1 MVSPESSTQERPARP
16 EPTPQRATS
25 WLSTGLEVL
34 LDQLAD
40 ERKTRPPSEPDFD
53 VLIVGSGYG
62 GAAAAAQLSAC
73 VGAEGQALPSPLR
86 IAVLERG
93 REYLAGQFPSKM
105 ADLPGSLRFASPG
118 DTAPRGRREGLFD
131 LRLGPDMCVAL
142 ANGLGGGSLI
152 NAGVMEPVLDAVFSR
167 PPWPKGLREHAAPL
181 RDWYAQASLLLGAR
195 DACGD
200 NTISRLDT
208 YKPLRADWLQSL
220 SASARRPAITVA
232 LDAQSI
238 SPAGL
243 DLQRC
248 IACGDCATGC
258 NYGAKQSLDTNL
270 LVQAWQRGVRL
281 VSGAGVLRVLP
292 HSWDPQADE
301 IHRPPPEGVKEPW
314 GGPAVPWQGWRVEL
328 NHTDEF
334 LQRRQIEPLVLTA
347 RRVILAAGSLGSTEI
362 LLRSRAAG
370 LPLSDRLGEQFSGN
384 GDVLAAAVQAPQPL
398 NAVADEEQ
406 APATRQVGPTI
417 TAMLDQ
423 RETAGFGETSGF
435 VVQDLAIPGALRWLF
450 EESFALSAGLGNLAR
465 GDDSA
470 HQAGA
475 EFDDPHCISA
485 AATARTLPLAIM
497 GTDAA
502 MGRLRLAD
510 EAAEG
515 TLSVDW
521 PGARSDARVDQR
533 HAWLQAQL
541 DRQGARLLANPLW
554 RLLPKELEHLL
565 GGARGPMISV
575 HPLGG
580 CAMGDSAAEGVVNEW
595 GQVYCGRGSST
606 EVHAGLV
613 VLDGAIVPTSLGI
626 NPALTITALA
636 LRALAQLKTAWG
648 LVERTT
654 ALPKP
659 GPRPVYREMK
669 PAEAAPARPTEIEIR
684 ERMGGFVRLPG
695 APGGELKYAEFTF
708 VYAPVA
714 LRQLLRA
721 GPQRRLQVG
730 QDSGCGLLRLFDAAP
745 DPDAPGRLMI
755 VKQGAK
761 LWMHAERA
769 DGDAVWVAPLQT
781 AELRLFNRAP
791 RSAWKRR
798 GSALRAWFFNR
809 GWRDSLQFLAE
820 AISDAKAA
828 EPAQA
833 GLWPRIKQQA
843 RDAWALASH
852 GGEVRLM
859 EYTIEIGQ
867 PAGEVPA
874 WAQPLVG
881 QIVEGQKQIS
891 YTRRGNPWKQLSTL
905 LLSRGPFQ
913 PLAGERAARLEL
925 CLFYLSRQR
934 VPLLRLTQAQDSP
947 SAIRDVGSL
956 MAYVMRLMI
965 GLHIWTFRKP
975 DAALP
980 REIQRLPGEVPGL
993 PTPEIIEL
1001 ASGRR
1006 GDAGASRQPITP
1018 PPADDTPVMLRLTR
1032 YRSAQPGARP
1042 ILMLHGY
1049 SASGTTFA
1057 HHSVQP
1063 GPAKILWDAGW
1074 DVWLLD
1080 MRTSAGMPTAR
1091 LPWTFEEAALN
1102 DIPLAVEQVV
1112 KASGFEQIDVLAHC
1126 MGSVMLHMA
1135 LLEPREQACE
1145 HFFPLRQRLQGRI
1158 RRLVISQV
1166 TPKMIFSPT
1175 NTLRA
1180 FMMQHVRQYLPLGD
1194 FAFRVEAKDG
1204 KGPGLLDQLIDRLLA
1219 SLPYPD
1225 EEFDIENPPF
1235 PRWKKTPWTATRHR
1249 MDLLYGRDFAIKNV
1263 DQPVFDFI
1271 DDHFGPLNMDTV
1283 AQAVNFARSNEIT
1296 DWRGASVYLDDLA
1309 KSLALLQ
1316 SFKVLSVHG
1325 QDNGLCQAES
1335 GELTQDHFEHVGPG
1349 RYRFHV
1355 VPGHGHQDCLIG
1367 RHAATLVF
1375 PKIIQFLREDEH
1387 A

>member
-1 MVSPESSTQERPARP
+1 MSRQERPAQP
-16 EPTPQRATS
+16 ESAAAGRATRWMS
-25 WLSTGLEVL
+25 IGLEVL
-34 LDQLAD
+34 LDQLAQ
-40 ERKTRPPSEPDFD
+40 ERQQRPGPDFD

-62 GAAAAAQLSAC
+62 GAVAAAQLSAC
-73 VGAEGQALPSPLR
+73 VDAQGQALPSPLR

-93 REYLAGQFPSKM
+93 REYLAGHFPSKM
-105 ADLPGSLRFASPG
+105 ADLPGHVRFASPG
-118 DTAPRGRREGLFD
+118 DLAPRGRREGLFD

-152 NAGVMEPVLDAVFSR
+152 NAGVMEPALDHVFAQA
-167 PPWPKGLREHAAPL
+167 PWPQGLRSEAAPL
-181 RDWYAQASLLLGAR
+181 RDWYAQAERLLGAR
-195 DACGD
+195 DADGV
-200 NTISRLDT
+200 NTIDRLET
-208 YKPLRADWLQSL
+208 YQALRADWMQGL
-220 SASARRPAITVA
+220 SPTARRPAITMA
-232 LDAQSI
+232 LTERPL

-258 NYGAKQSLDTNL
+258 NHGAKQSLDTNL
-270 LVQAWQRGVRL
+270 LLQAWQRGARL
-281 VSGAGVLRVLP
+281 VSGAAVLRVLP
-292 HSWDPQADE
+292 QED
-301 IHRPPPEGVKEPW
+301 
-314 GGPAVPWQGWRVEL
+314 GWRVEL

-347 RRVILAAGSLGSTEI
+347 RRVVLAAGSLGSTEI

-370 LPLSDRLGEQFSGN
+370 LALSDRLGEQFSGN
-384 GDVLAAAVQAPQPL
+384 GDVLAAAVQAPREL
-398 NAVADEEQ
+398 KAVADEAQ
-406 APATRQVGPTI
+406 APAARGVGPTI
-417 TAMLDQ
+417 TALLDQ
-423 RETAGFGETSGF
+423 REAAGF
-435 VVQDLAIPGALRWLF
+435 VVQDLAIPGPLRWLF
-450 EESFALSAGLGNLAR
+450 EESFALADGLGNLAR
-465 GDDSA
+465 GDDSVHDDA
-470 HQAGA
+470 IDFA
-475 EFDDPHCISA
+475 DPHSISPE
-485 AATARTLPLAIM
+485 ATARTLPVAIM
-497 GTDAA
+497 GHDAA
-502 MGRLRLAD
+502 LGRLRLD
-510 EAAEG
+510 RPEAAEG
-515 TLSVDW
+515 VLSVAW
-521 PGARSDARVDQR
+521 PEARSDARVDQR
-533 HAWLQAQL
+533 HAWLDAQL
-541 DRQGARLLANPLW
+541 GRQGARLLANPLW

-580 CAMGDSAAEGVVNEW
+580 CAMGDSAAEGVVDQW
-595 GQVYCGRGSST
+595 GQVYRGLDSST
-606 EVHAGLV
+606 DIHPGLV
-613 VLDGAIVPTSLGI
+613 VLDGSIVPASLGI

-636 LRALAQLKTAWG
+636 LRALAQLKIEWG
-648 LVERTT
+648 LVER
-654 ALPKP
+654 AGDLPKP
-659 GPRPVYREMK
+659 GPRPVYRLLPE
-669 PAEAAPARPTEIEIR
+669 PAPALPTLVEIR
-684 ERMGGFVRLPG
+684 ERMAGFVRLPG
-695 APGGELKYAEFTF
+695 APGGELKYAEFTL
-708 VYAPVA
+708 VYAPVGVQ
-714 LRQLLRA
+714 QLLRP
-721 GPQRRLQVG
+721 GPQRRLQITPTEG
-730 QDSGCGLLRLFDAAP
+730 QGQLRLFDAAP
-745 DPDAPGRLMI
+745 DPDSPGRLMI
-755 VKQGAK
+755 VKAGSRDK
-761 LWMHAERA
+761 LWMHAERSDA
-769 DGDAVWVAPLQT
+769 DALWVAPLSQAT
-781 AELRLFNRAP
+781 LQVFHRAP
-791 RSAWKRR
+791 SSPGMRR
-798 GSALRAWFFNR
+798 WQALRAWFFNR
-809 GWRDSLQFLAE
+809 GWRDGMQALMDALG
-820 AISDAKAA
+820 DAKPA
-828 EPAQA
+828 EPGQA
-833 GLWPRIKQQA
+833 GWGSRLRQQA

-859 EYTIEIGQ
+859 AYELEIGQ
-867 PAGEVPA
+867 PAGTVPA
-874 WAQPLVG
+874 WAQALVG
-881 QIVEGQKQIS
+881 QTVSGEKRIS

-905 LLSRGPFQ
+905 ALQRSPFL
-913 PLAGERAARLEL
+913 PSGDEASARLEL
-925 CLFYLSRQR
+925 CLFYLARQR

-956 MAYVMRLMI
+956 LGFVTRLLI
-965 GLHIWTFRKP
+965 GLHVWTFRKP

-980 REIQRLPGEVPGL
+980 RKIERLPGDVPGL
-993 PTPEIIEL
+993 PAPEIIEL
-1001 ASGRR
+1001 AAGRR
-1006 GDAGASRQPITP
+1006 GEAGLSRRPVETP
-1018 PPADDTPVMLRLTR
+1018 APDDTPVMLRLTR
-1032 YRSAQPGARP
+1032 YRARRPGARA

-1102 DIPLAVEQVV
+1102 DIPLAVDQVI
-1112 KASGFEQIDVLAHC
+1112 KATGQAQIDVLAHC

-1145 HFFPLRQRLQGRI
+1145 HFFPLRQRLPGRI

-1180 FMMQHVRQYLPLGD
+1180 FMMQHIRQFLPLQD
-1194 FAFRVEAKDG
+1194 YAFRVEGEA
-1204 KGPGLLDQLIDRLLA
+1204 GLLDQLIDRLLA

-1263 DQPVFDFI
+1263 DPPVFDFI

-1316 SFKVLSVHG
+1316 AFPVLSVHG

-1335 GELTQDHFEHVGPG
+1335 GELTADHYEHVAPG

-1375 PKIIQFLREDEH
+1375 PEILRFLREAE
-1387 A
+1387 